1 MVNTD
6 IGIDHFLADTDIG
19 IAHFLADTENWMVN
33 LPLYAAGLL
42 PAAL

>member
-1 MVNTD
+1 MVNPD
-6 IGIDHFLADTDIG
+6 IGID
-19 IAHFLADTENWMVN
+19 HFLADTENWMVN